1 MGLAFVPL
9 VVPISA
15 APAMTLNAGS
25 SGSSASFLMA
35 LLEPPSLAVLYLGR
49 PTL

>member
-1 MGLAFVPL
+1 MGLAFVPF